1 MARNFAC
8 LAFLSVSISRSRH
21 HAVESFSATGQYGD
35 SIKIVGLPGGQIQSL
50 PGMYVKTF
58 RRWIV
63 EEINNNRVEYA
74 ADGTNCSDGA
84 SSLVVKPIH
93 GAGVSD
99 LPDK

>member
-1 MARNFAC
+1 M
-8 LAFLSVSISRSRH
+8 
-21 HAVESFSATGQYGD
+21 
-35 SIKIVGLPGGQIQSL
+35 SL
-50 PGMYVKTF
+50 PGMYVKPF